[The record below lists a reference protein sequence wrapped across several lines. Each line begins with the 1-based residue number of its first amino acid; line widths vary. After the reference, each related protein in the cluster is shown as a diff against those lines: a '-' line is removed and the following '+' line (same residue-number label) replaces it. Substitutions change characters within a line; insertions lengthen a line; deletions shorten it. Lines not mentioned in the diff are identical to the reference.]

1 MVIDARCAVAALVSV
16 ILRGMISGPRSKP
29 GVLRAFQWFSRA
41 VASQPAGF
49 GPTSSDEELRA
60 LYQERLGL
68 QHQLSFWMGAGF
80 LFIGNTFFA
89 LDPALGL
96 RGVAMASATAF
107 HAVGALVDLGLWRW
121 LRGKKRSLSFG
132 ALTAIDVVGQT
143 LVLCAIAGLFMQD
156 RRFDRPDLGL
166 VLVLF
171 YQLTAR
177 AIVVPSTAQRT
188 LLVGVLGSIPVLVVS
203 YLVSLR
209 FTNPHGAPL
218 DVIWPS
224 YIALW
229 CACATI
235 LTTAA
240 ARIIYGLRHEVEEA
254 RKVGQYTLQEKLG
267 EGGMGVVYRAR
278 HAMLRRPTA
287 IKLILPEKAGPQAVA
302 RFEREVQLTASLT
315 HPNTVAIY
323 DYGRTPDGTFYY
335 AMEYLDGIDL
345 EKVVELDGPQPDSRV
360 VHLLTQALGALSEA
374 HGVGLVHRDIKPA
387 NIMVCRRGG
396 EHDVAKVVD
405 FGLVKQ
411 IERTQDTLQTARS
424 NVVGTPLYMAPEAIT
439 TPEHISASSDIYS
452 IGAVAYL
459 LISGTLAF
467 SGSNILE
474 ICAQQ
479 LHQKPEPPSLRLG
492 KPVHA
497 GLERLVLQCL
507 EKDPEQRPRSA
518 LELRRALLALDLPA
532 WSERDAA
539 DWWQRLGPRL
549 EALEPR
555 RGHASHVASTLAVDM
570 NARHAAN

>member
-1 MVIDARCAVAALVSV
+1 
-16 ILRGMISGPRSKP
+16 MISGPRSKP